1 MPAVSEPSLLLTS
14 SLEEDGFEPSVPRER
29 EKIGVVDGIETPL
42 SQSLSAR
49 RSAASPFSRGF
60 CCSKLRAFSEMQ
72 APTGPGG
79 LERGPLR
86 ATGDFSRRWTRLV
99 SMVKCPLIQV
109 VYSLGVSARFASL
122 HYDRA
127 QPLPPPRSLG
137 GLYWISCRQTPTPS
151 SRPRKPRSGCAC
163 KRRLV
168 PSRTSAGVGE
178 QKANQTVRSPL
189 VSLVISSRHCQTS
202 VMAIPGNS

>member
-79 LERGPLR
+79 LERDL
-86 ATGDFSRRWTRLV
+86 
-99 SMVKCPLIQV
+99 CE
-109 VYSLGVSARFASL
+109 
-122 HYDRA
+122 
-127 QPLPPPRSLG
+127 QPVTFRGG
-137 GLYWISCRQTPTPS
+137 GLDSFQW
-151 SRPRKPRSGCAC
+151 
-163 KRRLV
+163 L
-168 PSRTSAGVGE
+168 SA
-178 QKANQTVRSPL
+178 L
-189 VSLVISSRHCQTS
+189 
-202 VMAIPGNS
+202 